1 MAQAI
6 NAPAAFV
13 FLALTPALA
22 NPDPVDYNSNE
33 GMKLYKSAT
42 EKLNHTFDGETGS
55 LRLFLQA
62 LQQRADAFGCA
73 SILTVPD
80 DQNIGRNLIT
90 EYGRV
95 SMANVVAHAAAHV
108 HTHTRDAQNSA
119 QLFTCIYDSLS
130 LEALL
135 KVSTDSAAYRLVSPT
150 DHTFVVASGA
160 AFLKLLIT
168 RCTVDT
174 RSTVA
179 TIRRTLSALDQYML
193 SVNCDIEKFN
203 LHVRVQRDALMSRGE
218 TSSDLLTNL
227 FTAYEAVEDKVFH
240 DYMVGQQD
248 QYHDGRV
255 DFCVDSLM
263 DLALNKFKM
272 LVESKRWN
280 LPSVQDAK
288 LEAQIVALTAKLEYF
303 KANKSLKEVKN
314 DKREKARKAK
324 LSKKWAWKLVPP
336 KEDDPKT
343 KTVDTKEYHW
353 CSNHASWTVHTAK
366 ECNMSPQGMS
376 PPVKI
381 PKKPEDKSAKAIAL
395 LSTALASIMEG
406 NDDDDDSNQGG
417 EDMSVTG

>member
-13 FLALTPALA
+13 FALTPILA

-62 LQQRADAFGCA
+62 LQQRADAFGWA

-381 PKKPEDKSAKAIAL
+381 PKKPKDKSAEAIAL
-395 LSTALASIMEG
+395 STSLASIMEG

>member
-13 FLALTPALA
+13 FALTPALA

-62 LQQRADAFGCA
+62 LQQRADAFGWA

-381 PKKPEDKSAKAIAL
+381 PKKPKDKSAEAIA

>member
-6 NAPAAFV
+6 NAPAVFV
-13 FLALTPALA
+13 FALTPALA
-22 NPDPVDYNSNE
+22 NPDPVDYNTSE

-42 EKLNHTFDGETGS
+42 EKLHHTFDGETGS

-62 LQQRADAFGCA
+62 LQQRVDAFGWE

-95 SMANVVAHAAAHV
+95 SMANVIAHATTHV
-108 HTHTRDAQNSA
+108 HTQTRDAQNSA

-135 KVSTDSAAYRLVSPT
+135 KVSTDSSTYRLASPNAPT
-150 DHTFVVASGA
+150 YVVASGA

-179 TIRRTLSALDQYML
+179 TIRRTLSALDQYIL
-193 SVNCDIEKFN
+193 SVNCDIEKVN
-203 LHVRVQRDALMSRGE
+203 LHVRVQRDALLSRGE

-255 DFCVDSLM
+255 DFDADSLM
-263 DLALNKFKM
+263 DLALNKLKM

-280 LPSVQDAK
+280 LPSAQDVR

-303 KANKSLKEVKN
+303 KANRNVTPNGKKEK
-314 DKREKARKAK
+314 EKTRKAK
-324 LSKKWAWKLVPP
+324 LAKKWAWKLVPP
-336 KEDDPKT
+336 KENDPKT

-353 CSNHASWTVHTAK
+353 CIHHASWTVHTAK
-366 ECNMSPQGMS
+366 ECNLNSNATPATHK
-376 PPVKI
+376 PVK
-381 PKKPEDKSAKAIAL
+381 KPIKDKSADAIT
-395 LSTALASIMEG
+395 LSNALASIMETQ
-406 NDDDDDSNQGG
+406 DDDDDSNQG
-417 EDMSVTG
+417 EDDVSVTG

>member
-13 FLALTPALA
+13 FALTPALA

-62 LQQRADAFGCA
+62 LQQRADAFGWA

-135 KVSTDSAAYRLVSPT
+135 KVSTDSATYRLVSPT

>member
-13 FLALTPALA
+13 FALTPALA

-62 LQQRADAFGCA
+62 LQQRADAFGWA

-288 LEAQIVALTAKLEYF
+288 LEAQIVAFTAKLEYF

-381 PKKPEDKSAKAIAL
+381 PKKPKDKSSEAIA